1 LDIHVPNIDDV
12 LPDGN
17 PHPFPHPPAMDDIF
31 QAEHLAE
38 QVLDDG

>member
-1 LDIHVPNIDDV
+1 
-12 LPDGN
+12 
-17 PHPFPHPPAMDDIF
+17 MDDIF